1 MAGTVTQAHT
11 KRGPV
16 GCVTLT
22 ITADAADASVPNT
35 DLTAKISGRLLAL
48 ETDPGSTAPTAN
60 YDITIEDQHGH
71 DVLQGV
77 GANRATATTEKVA
90 VVFSG
95 TSVHP
100 PVAKSD
106 TLTFKVANN
115 AVNGAGI
122 VAKLYYEG
130 DGEGG

>member
-1 MAGTVTQAHT
+1 MAGTVTQAHV

-22 ITADAADASVPNT
+22 ITADAADGSVPNT
-35 DLTAKISGRLLAL
+35 DLSVKISGRLLAL
-48 ETDPGSTAPTAN
+48 ETDPGATQPTAN
-60 YDITIEDQHGH
+60 YDITLEDASGH

-77 GANRATATTEKVA
+77 GANRSTSATEKVA
-90 VVFSG
+90 IVFSG

-100 PVAKSD
+100 PVAVSD
-106 TLTFKVANN
+106 VLTFKLANN
-115 AVNGAGI
+115 LVNAAAL

-130 DGEGG
+130 TGEGG